1 MIDEVDTVKSARADL
16 ADKKYAQ
23 FDEEVMT
30 DQQLRDAAAKCLL
43 DSEILL
49 AEALKQQHDPLW
61 HKKQI
66 AEALE
71 EQQRSQE
78 SDPTIET
85 SIPNPTIETSIPNPT
100 IETSIPDPS
109 IRTSIKILSLIKELD
124 ATQNSLNRNVET
136 MRRKAA
142 VFMSARD
149 VTLKST
155 FNTSS
160 FAKSDKLSGGV
171 KSVGSYYAHGRFTSH
186 DLAHQ
191 MELSGTCMVKGT
203 EPHSTATCATCGK
216 CIRNQGRSKIYH
228 CSNWKCRA
236 KHDRDEGG
244 AKGNAIIKLAGF
256 FYEEKEEEEEVVA
269 VAAAIPN
276 EDDDEVC

>member
-1 MIDEVDTVKSARADL
+1 
-16 ADKKYAQ
+16 
-23 FDEEVMT
+23 
-30 DQQLRDAAAKCLL
+30 
-43 DSEILL
+43 
-49 AEALKQQHDPLW
+49 
-61 HKKQI
+61 
-66 AEALE
+66 
-71 EQQRSQE
+71 
-78 SDPTIET
+78 
-85 SIPNPTIETSIPNPT
+85 
-100 IETSIPDPS
+100 
-109 IRTSIKILSLIKELD
+109 
-124 ATQNSLNRNVET
+124 

-276 EDDDEVC
+276 EDDDEVCELSL